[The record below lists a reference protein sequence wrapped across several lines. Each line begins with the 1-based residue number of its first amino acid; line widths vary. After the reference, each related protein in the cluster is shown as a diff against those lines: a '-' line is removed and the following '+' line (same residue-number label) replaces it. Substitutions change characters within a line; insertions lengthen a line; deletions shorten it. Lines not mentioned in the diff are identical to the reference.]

1 MQVVV
6 DTRDR
11 EPGQLGRAACALQ
24 RTGQHRREPSPL
36 QQPGDAGALPLAD
49 LVERHVGESGVPT
62 GVGPLG
68 APVPHQHQVEG
79 AGGGRVAHE
88 ANRRLAAVLIPVAAA
103 LCLGA
108 GGLAVWSLVNAVR
121 GVRPSKAQ
129 LVAAAVLAGALLLQ
143 TVLGLVLLATTDRD
157 VDVVT
162 FVGYHLTALAVLV
175 LGVGWGIADRSR
187 WGNGVFAI
195 AAATQ
200 IVLVL
205 RLVQIWD
212 GRG

>member
-1 MQVVV
+1 M
-6 DTRDR
+6 
-11 EPGQLGRAACALQ
+11 
-24 RTGQHRREPSPL
+24 
-36 QQPGDAGALPLAD
+36 
-49 LVERHVGESGVPT
+49 
-62 GVGPLG
+62 
-68 APVPHQHQVEG
+68 
-79 AGGGRVAHE
+79 
-88 ANRRLAAVLIPVAAA
+88 LIPVAVV
-103 LCLGA
+103 LCLAA

-121 GVRPSKAQ
+121 GVRPSKGQ
-129 LVAAAVLAGALLLQ
+129 LVAAAVLEGLLLLQ
-143 TVLGLVLLATTDRD
+143 TVLGLVLLATTERD

-200 IVLVL
+200 IVLVV
-205 RLVQIWD
+205 RLVQIWA